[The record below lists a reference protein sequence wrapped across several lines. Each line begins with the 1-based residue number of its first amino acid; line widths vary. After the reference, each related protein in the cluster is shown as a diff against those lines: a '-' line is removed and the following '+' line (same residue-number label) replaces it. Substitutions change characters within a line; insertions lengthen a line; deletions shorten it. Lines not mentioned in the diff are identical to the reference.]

1 MRSFTVNRTLEIN
14 YLHILPAVTTSCL
27 GCIDFALELWWCI
40 EYVSELLYPWAPP
53 PPTERTSWPGCSIP
67 PVTLWL
73 RVDNSEEGESIFFLW
88 RDLLEIIYKLH
99 YHCVK
104 VCFKFYHPVLHVCR
118 FMICNKR
125 HKLLNFYPG
134 SWHSISKFTMEKNF
148 FRISLCIPSIKI
160 KKES

>member
-104 VCFKFYHPVLHVCR
+104 VIAVNKIGLEPWQAHCFLTQFGFGCLDLAFLCSCWVKKF
-118 FMICNKR
+118 N
-125 HKLLNFYPG
+125 
-134 SWHSISKFTMEKNF
+134 W
-148 FRISLCIPSIKI
+148 
-160 KKES
+160 